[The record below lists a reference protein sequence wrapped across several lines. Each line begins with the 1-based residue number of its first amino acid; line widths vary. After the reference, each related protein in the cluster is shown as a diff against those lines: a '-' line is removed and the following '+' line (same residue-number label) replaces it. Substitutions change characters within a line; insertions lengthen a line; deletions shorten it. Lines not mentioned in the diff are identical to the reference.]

1 MIQKLNS
8 GLAKRLDLNAILIFP
23 FVYVRNAEVSA
34 ETKFVINTYKNQFA
48 DFSGI
53 GAVLLIVLL
62 FLLLGV
68 GLHSWWL
75 LLLLL
80 LPFVLYNLYFLVEYL
95 IKGDIKKVSF
105 VKQAILMGKEWK
117 LPCEERTSYTSF
129 SWLKF
134 WKD

>member
-23 FVYVRNAEVSA
+23 FVYVRDAEVSA
-34 ETKFVINTYKNQFA
+34 ETKFVINTYKNQFV

-80 LPFVLYNLYFLVEYL
+80 LP
-95 IKGDIKKVSF
+95 
-105 VKQAILMGKEWK
+105 
-117 LPCEERTSYTSF
+117 CEERTSYTSF